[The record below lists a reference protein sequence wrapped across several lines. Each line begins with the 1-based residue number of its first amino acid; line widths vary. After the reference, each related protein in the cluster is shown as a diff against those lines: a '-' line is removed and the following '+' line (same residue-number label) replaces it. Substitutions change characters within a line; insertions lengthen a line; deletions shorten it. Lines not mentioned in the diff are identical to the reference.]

1 LPSRKKP
8 LRRGAATRFPW
19 NFRLRSLALA
29 AFATA
34 LAATT
39 AYAQPADLPQ
49 PYPMPPPVAP
59 PQDVVYPGTL
69 TLAVDAT
76 DLDRRIFRVHE
87 TIPVAGPG
95 PLTLLYP
102 QWVPGGHTPRNPIDK
117 LAGLT
122 IRANGQTIPWMRHP
136 VEVFAFQ
143 LSVPTGVTQ
152 LDLDFQLLTPTAT
165 DQGRVVITPEM
176 LNAQW
181 IQLALYP
188 AGHFARDIR
197 IEPSIR
203 LPAGWGYGTAL
214 DTASAGP
221 DGRVRFKATDFDT
234 LVDSPLFAGRYF
246 RQVDLDPGG
255 RSPVR
260 MDIVADRPEL
270 LAFTPEE
277 IEKHRELVRQADRL
291 FGARHYD
298 HYDLLFALTDR
309 MGGIGLEHHRSTEI
323 GTSPEYFTD
332 WSRHAPSRNVVPHE
346 YSHSW
351 NGKFRRPADLWTP
364 NFNVPMR
371 DSLLWVYEGQDQYW
385 GYVLGARSGLVTKQE
400 TLDALAMTAATYSTG
415 RPGRTWKSV
424 EDTTNDPITASRRSE
439 PWVSWQRSEDYYSEG
454 ELVWLDVDTL
464 IRERSGGRRSLDDF
478 ARAFMGVRD
487 GSWTPLPY
495 TFDDVVRTLNE
506 VEPYDWAAFLNAR
519 INQVAPSPPL
529 DGLARGGWKLVYDEK
544 PSEFW
549 RDNEANRKIVDL
561 TYSVGVVLNREGAL
575 TQVLW
580 DGPAF
585 KAGLAVGDR
594 LIAVDGIAYD
604 VEKLK
609 EAITAAKAGK
619 APITLIVRTGDHFRV
634 VTLDYRGGLK
644 YPRLE
649 RIEGKPDLISQIYAP
664 RK

>member
-1 LPSRKKP
+1 LKS
-8 LRRGAATRFPW
+8 LVFAAFA
-19 NFRLRSLALA
+19 FALA
-29 AFATA
+29 A
-34 LAATT
+34 AAH
-39 AYAQPADLPQ
+39 AQPADLPQ

-59 PQDVVYPGTL
+59 PRDVAYPGTL
-69 TLAVDAT
+69 TLQVDAT

-102 QWVPGGHTPRNPIDK
+102 QWVPGGHSPRNPIDK

-122 IRANGQTIPWMRHP
+122 IHAGGQVIPWMRHP

-143 LSVPTGVTQ
+143 LNVPAGVSQ
-152 LDLDFQLLTPTAT
+152 VDLDFQLLTPTAT

-203 LPAGWGYGTAL
+203 LPGGWGYGTAL
-214 DTASAGP
+214 ETASAAP
-221 DGRVRFKATDFDT
+221 DGLVRFKPTDFDT

-260 MDIVADRPEL
+260 LDIFADRPEL
-270 LAFTPEE
+270 LAYTTEE
-277 IEKHRELVRQADRL
+277 IDRHRELVRQADRL

-298 HYDLLFALTDR
+298 HYDMLLALTDR

-323 GTSPEYFTD
+323 GTDPEYFTE
-332 WSRHAPSRNVVPHE
+332 WARQGPSRNVVPHE
-346 YSHSW
+346 YTHSW

-385 GYVLGARSGLVTKQE
+385 GYVLGARSGLVSKQQ
-400 TLDALAMTAATYSTG
+400 TLDALAMTAAAYSTG
-415 RPGRTWKSV
+415 RPGRQWKSV
-424 EDTTNDPITASRRSE
+424 EDTTNDPITAGRRPE
-439 PWVSWQRSEDYYSEG
+439 PWQSWQRSEDYYSEG
-454 ELVWLDVDTL
+454 QLVWLDVDTL
-464 IRERSGGRRSLDDF
+464 IRERSGGKRSLDDF

-495 TFDDVVRTLNE
+495 TFDDVVKTLNQ
-506 VEPYDWAAFLNAR
+506 VEPFEWAAFLNAHV
-519 INQVAPSPPL
+519 NQVAPSFPL
-529 DGLARGGWKLVYDEK
+529 DGLARGGWKLVYVEK
-544 PSEFW
+544 PTEYW
-549 RDNEANRKIVDL
+549 RDNESNRKMVDL
-561 TYSVGVVLNREGAL
+561 TYSIGVTLNREAAL

-580 DGPAF
+580 EGPAF

-594 LIAVDGIAYD
+594 IIAVNGIAYD
-604 VEKLK
+604 AEKLK
-609 EAITAAKAGK
+609 EAITAARSGRD
-619 APITLIVRTGDHFRV
+619 PIAFIVKTGDHYRV
-634 VTLDYRGGLK
+634 VTIDYHEGLK